1 MHAFLHLNLSATAH
15 DVLCHNV
22 RWICLVSHSVCSH
35 TPALSLTPSFVN
47 KKNNGLAGYYTY
59 PPSECMFYDT
69 PARCPR
75 DPVRFVKAYYG
86 KSALGGAVGHDTF
99 YNTSGGAWSQGQ
111 RLGRTT
117 YLSPMTRKGDGVRVG
132 ARASKC
138 HGWCGAAGTQML
150 ARSAPSAQN
159 GVLQCTVEQINYF
172 TIRCEAVT

>member
-1 MHAFLHLNLSATAH
+1 MHAFLRLNLSATAH

-22 RWICLVSHSVCSH
+22 RWICLVPHSICSH

-99 YNTSGGAWSQGQ
+99 YDKSGGDWVPGATIGEDDVFEPPTTKG
-111 RLGRTT
+111 GR
-117 YLSPMTRKGDGVRVG
+117 
-132 ARASKC
+132 C
-138 HGWCGAAGTQML
+138 EGWCTGEQVPWVVRCGWDSNACSGC
-150 ARSAPSAQN
+150 AQ
-159 GVLQCTVEQINYF
+159 CP
-172 TIRCEAVT
+172 

>member
-22 RWICLVSHSVCSH
+22 RWICLVPHSVCSH

-59 PPSECMFYDT
+59 PPSKCMFYDT

-99 YNTSGGAWSQGQ
+99 YDKSGGAWVTGATI
-111 RLGRTT
+111 GEDDVFE
-117 YLSPMTRKGDGVRVG
+117 PDDEKG
-132 ARASKC
+132 
-138 HGWCGAAGTQML
+138 GT
-150 ARSAPSAQN
+150 
-159 GVLQCTVEQINYF
+159 V
-172 TIRCEAVT
+172 